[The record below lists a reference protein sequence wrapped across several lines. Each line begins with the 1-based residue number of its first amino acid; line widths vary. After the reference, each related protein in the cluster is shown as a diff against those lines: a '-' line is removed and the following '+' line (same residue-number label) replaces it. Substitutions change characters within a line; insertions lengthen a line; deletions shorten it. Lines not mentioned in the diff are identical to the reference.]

1 MNRNQNTLIHVED
14 LTMAY
19 QDSPVLFDVDL
30 DIPEN
35 TRCAIVGPNGA
46 GKSTLLKGILSLIKP
61 ISGSISIYGKSFN
74 DVRDKIAYV
83 PQIGSVNWDFPTT
96 VLDVV
101 QMGRYNK
108 LGWIRQPGKK
118 EREIAES
125 ALDEMKLSDFA
136 DRQISQLSGG
146 QRQRVFIARA
156 ITQDAQLYIMD
167 EPLAGV
173 DETTERI
180 IMDKFIEFQKNGKS
194 IIAVHHDLNTL
205 ESYFDY
211 LVILNRTIKA
221 VGPMETTFTKENIKL
236 AYR

>member
-61 ISGSISIYGKSFN
+61 VSGSISIYGKSFN

-156 ITQDAQLYIMD
+156 IAQDAQLYIMD

>member
-156 ITQDAQLYIMD
+156 IAQDAQLYIMD